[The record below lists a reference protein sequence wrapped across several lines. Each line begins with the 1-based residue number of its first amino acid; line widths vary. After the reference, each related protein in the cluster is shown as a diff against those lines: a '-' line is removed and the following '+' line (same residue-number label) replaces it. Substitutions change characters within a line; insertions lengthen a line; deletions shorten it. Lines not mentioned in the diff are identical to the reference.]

1 MGTKILLADDHQL
14 MREGLCSLIEKEFGM
29 QVVGQVSDGIKAVQM
44 TRELKPDIV
53 IMDVSMP
60 KLDGI
65 EATKQIAAELPSV
78 KVIALS
84 MHSNKLFVT
93 KMFEAGASGYLL
105 KESAS
110 AELIAA
116 INCVKEDNKYICSKI
131 SNLIIEQQS
140 NSMKNPKARLTE
152 KETQILK
159 LLASGKTT
167 KQISADFNKSVQ
179 SIDGFRRQIM
189 EKLGFDNSAQ
199 LIKYAIR
206 EGYTTLD

>member
-1 MGTKILLADDHQL
+1 MGTRIILADDHQL
-14 MREGLCSLIEKEFGM
+14 MREGLCSLIEKELGM
-29 QVVGQVSDGIKAVQM
+29 QVVWQASDGLKVVEVA
-44 TRELKPDIV
+44 RELNPDIV

-65 EATKQIAAELPSV
+65 EAARQICAELPSV

-84 MHSNKLFVT
+84 MHSNRLFVT

-105 KESAS
+105 KELAS
-110 AELIAA
+110 AELVAA
-116 INCVKEDNKYICSKI
+116 INCVTDNNKFICSKVSSI
-131 SNLIIEQQS
+131 LIEATQA
-140 NSMKNPKARLTE
+140 MKNSKGALTG
-152 KETQILK
+152 KESEILK

-167 KQISADFNKSVQ
+167 KQISVEFNKSVQ
-179 SIDGFRRQIM
+179 SIGGLRRQIM
-189 EKLGFDNSAQ
+189 EKLGFENSAQ